1 VDVLAEL
8 VDLARRLGEPSGAM
22 AILAEGNVS
31 ARRDDRSFWVK
42 GSGKVMERA
51 SAEDFSLVAYG
62 PILSLVENREHRPKD
77 TAIREALNGAR
88 VAPGPSPSTETLM
101 HAWLLGL
108 EGVRFV
114 AHTHP
119 VSLLALLSTEGSE
132 SLAKQRLFPDE
143 IVLCGPESCWV
154 PYRKPGLELAWAIAD
169 AVTNYH
175 ERWRE
180 RPKTLWLQN
189 HGLITMGETAAEAE
203 AATRMAEKAATV
215 WCRALATGRP
225 LRLLTEDD
233 VRHIHA
239 WPDEHARS
247 AMLRRSQG

>member
-1 VDVLAEL
+1 MDALAEL
-8 VDLARRLGEPSGAM
+8 VNLARRLGEPSAAM

-51 SAEDFSLVAYG
+51 NTEDFSLVAFAS
-62 PILSLVENREHRPKD
+62 ILSLVDDRGHRPD
-77 TAIREALNGAR
+77 DRAIRETLNGAR

-132 SLAKQRLFPDE
+132 ALAKRRLFPDE

-169 AVTNYH
+169 AVTAYH
-175 ERWRE
+175 ERWLE
-180 RPKTLWLQN
+180 RPKTIWLEN
-189 HGLITMGETAAEAE
+189 HGLITLGETASEAE
-203 AATRMAEKAATV
+203 AATRMAEKAASV
-215 WCRALATGRP
+215 WCRALATG
-225 LRLLTEDD
+225 LTPKSLSKEE
-233 VRHIHA
+233 VAHIHT

-247 AMLRRSQG
+247 TMLRGTQG

>member
-1 VDVLAEL
+1 
-8 VDLARRLGEPSGAM
+8 M

-51 SAEDFSLVAYG
+51 SAEDFSLVAFA
-62 PILSLVENREHRPKD
+62 PILSLVENREHRPED
-77 TAIREALNGAR
+77 AAIRETLNRAR
-88 VAPGPSPSTETLM
+88 VTSGPSPSTETLM

-119 VSLLALLSTEGSE
+119 VHVLALLSTEGSE
-132 SLAKQRLFPDE
+132 ALARQRLFPDE
-143 IVLCGPESCWV
+143 IVMCGPESCWV

-169 AVTNYH
+169 AVTDYY

-180 RPKTLWLQN
+180 RPKTVWLQN

-215 WCRALATGRP
+215 WCRGLATGRP
-225 LRLLTEDD
+225 PRILTEED
-233 VRHIHA
+233 VRHIHT

-247 AMLRRSQG
+247 EMLRRSQG